1 MLATQLQLFC
11 VSSLEKIFPDTDF
24 TPSVRLKEDT
34 MLLGE
39 RYSFQIAYCLE
50 KPAPITDISVSLS
63 GSLAEHVI
71 LRRTDVVPSMLP
83 NFPEAFQLNLP

>member
-34 MLLGE
+34 MLLE
-39 RYSFQIAYCLE
+39 SAIPFKLRTVWKNRLPLQI
-50 KPAPITDISVSLS
+50 S
-63 GSLAEHVI
+63 
-71 LRRTDVVPSMLP
+71 R
-83 NFPEAFQLNLP
+83 FP